1 MKFAMSEFLKLSFDY
16 PRNLSY
22 LEDIVTRQGINSK
35 FQCLKMTGNFHR
47 RIISSWW
54 FIHLLFRHYLLMTE
68 DKYSGLFYRMN
79 NSV

>member
-47 RIISSWW
+47 RIISSW
-54 FIHLLFRHYLLMTE
+54 
-68 DKYSGLFYRMN
+68 
-79 NSV
+79 